1 MFHDRKGISEEI
13 KHLNG
18 SEEKSILDGQKKAV
32 L

>member
-18 SEEKSILDGQKKAV
+18 SEEKSILHGQKKAV

>member
-13 KHLNG
+13 KYLKG
-18 SEEKSILDGQKKAV
+18 SEERSILYGQKKAV